1 MNIVV
6 FLYSGPNDGFRMIDK
21 YSRNYTYAFAT
32 ISGMRSLKVIRDNEV
47 KQENSQNP
55 MTVKDAKEDDYRST
69 N

>member
-21 YSRNYTYAFAT
+21 YPRDYTYAFAT
-32 ISGMRSLKVIRDNEV
+32 ISGMRGLKVIRDSEV
-47 KQENSQNP
+47 KQGNSQNP